1 MAKTASV
8 SRRIAIPAIG
18 LALTA
23 SWVGVMAHVYSATS
37 TLPPIDHKV
46 ARTLFVS
53 GTLDH
58 LNARQ
63 ASLIA
68 GLPKSLRAA
77 ADHEGTRA
85 ILARPAVARQ
95 AVPETKTASATQP
108 RLTAKDHA
116 DRFDAVVKAASLSPQ
131 KLAAAF
137 AANNDAVAA
146 MPVAGSDPAADRFD
160 APVELV
166 SLPSADRFGA
176 AGADANAGYA
186 LALALPIANVDT
198 VEQPVAEAAPE
209 AQAPA
214 EPLEQVA
221 SLPIPDDVPL
231 PSRRPVLEQPAA
243 KAVAELPKIKEE
255 APKPTEK
262 AASQKPA
269 PKAVAEKASP
279 KTLVAALAPAAPAVQ
294 SHRATSA
301 PVALAYAAPDD
312 GAGSVGK
319 AFNNL
324 FKTQPG
330 SIGGK
335 RVAVYNISA
344 KTVTMPDG
352 QVLKAYSG
360 IGEMANNPKYVGV
373 KMRGP
378 TPPDTYK
385 LKMRESRFHG
395 VEAIRMLPVDGRTK
409 LGRTGI
415 LAHTQLLRGRKGQSH
430 GCVAFE
436 DYDKFLK
443 AFKQGKVTHMVVIPG
458 NGRGAPATSGTRVA
472 SNGSRG

>member
-23 SWVGVMAHVYSATS
+23 SWIGVMAHVYSATS
-37 TLPPIDHKV
+37 TLPPIDHSV
-46 ARTLFVS
+46 ARTLFVP

-77 ADHEGTRA
+77 ADHEGSRA

-95 AVPETKTASATQP
+95 AAPETKTASATQP

-116 DRFDAVVKAASLSPQ
+116 DRFDAVVQAASLSPQ

-137 AANNDAVAA
+137 AINNDAVSAI
-146 MPVAGSDPAADRFD
+146 PVAGSDPSADRFN

-166 SLPSADRFGA
+166 SLPTADRFGG
-176 AGADANAGYA
+176 AGADAGYA

-198 VEQPVAEAAPE
+198 AEQPVAEAAPE
-209 AQAPA
+209 ALAPA

-221 SLPIPDDVPL
+221 SLPIPEDVPL

-243 KAVAELPKIKEE
+243 KATADLPKVKDE
-255 APKPTEK
+255 APKPSEK

-269 PKAVAEKASP
+269 PKAVVEKASP
-279 KTLVAALAPAAPAVQ
+279 RTQVASLERTTKSVLRSERAAPA
-294 SHRATSA
+294 
-301 PVALAYAAPDD
+301 ALAYAAPDD

-330 SIGGK
+330 AIGGK

-352 QVLKAYSG
+352 TVLEAYSG

-430 GCVAFE
+430 GCVAFK
-436 DYDKFLK
+436 DYDKFLA
-443 AFKQGKVTHMVVIPG
+443 AFKKGKVTHMVVIPG